1 MLWIPAF
8 AGMTPVRLKAKFGY
22 CHSRVGGKVYDKL
35 HETKGRERSVNPVNS
50 ILTAI

>member
-22 CHSRVGGKVYDKL
+22 CHSRVGGNDARLVK
-35 HETKGRERSVNPVNS
+35 S
-50 ILTAI
+50 